1 MSSIKE
7 FWQQAAGEL
16 ARGRSLCLATIV
28 RQSGSAPRPLGTV
41 FAVDRWGGINGS
53 IGGGRLEAEVMAAA
67 ARVLDRGR
75 TAFMD
80 FSLTGR
86 EAAELEMIC
95 GGTVQVFL
103 EPLAS
108 DDPAALALA
117 QTLAQDDGQS
127 QGLLWTRLDP
137 DARGAVAGRK
147 GLWRRGQGPQAGL
160 PGAAWEP
167 VLSLALDQGSAG
179 IFQVDGQPDVLF
191 LQPLAGQP
199 VVYLCGGGHISLYLA
214 PLVKLVGFGLVV
226 VEDRPEF
233 CNPQRFPQ
241 ADRLLV
247 RPPQETL
254 DGLELGP
261 QAYVVIVTR
270 GHLND
275 KEVLAQALVRPSAYL
290 GMIGSR
296 RKRALIYQ
304 ALLDEGFSR
313 ADLERV
319 HAPIG
324 LDIGADTPAEIAIS
338 IAAELIAVRAGL
350 KQAGGFLAQQTP
362 LWERKTCPAG

>member
-1 MSSIKE
+1 MSNMRE
-7 FWQQAAGEL
+7 FWQQAAQEL
-16 ARGRSLCLATIV
+16 AGGRSLCLATIV

-41 FAVDRWGGINGS
+41 FAVDRWGGIIGS

-67 ARVLDRGR
+67 VRVLDRGR

-103 EPLAS
+103 EPLAA
-108 DDPAALALA
+108 DDPAARELA
-117 QTLAQDDGQS
+117 QGLAQAGELGQA
-127 QGLLWTRLDP
+127 LLWTRLDP
-137 DARGAVAGRK
+137 DAPGAVAGRK
-147 GLWRRGQGPQAGL
+147 GLWRRGQALQAGL
-160 PGAAWEP
+160 PGPAWEP
-167 VLSLALDQGSAG
+167 VLTLALEQGPAG
-179 IFQVDGQPDVLF
+179 VFRVDGQPGVIF
-191 LQPLAGQP
+191 LQPLGGQP
-199 VVYLCGGGHISLYLA
+199 VVYLCGGGHISLYLS

-233 CNPQRFPQ
+233 CNPARFPQ
-241 ADRLLV
+241 ADQLLV
-247 RPPQETL
+247 RAPERAL
-254 DGLELGP
+254 EGLELGP

-275 KEVLAQALVRPSAYL
+275 KEILAQALARPAAYL

-296 RKRALIYQ
+296 RKRGLIYQ
-304 ALLDEGFSR
+304 ALLDEGFSQ
-313 ADLERV
+313 ADLQRV

-324 LDIGADTPAEIAIS
+324 LDIGADTPAEIAVS

-350 KQAGGFLAQQTP
+350 SKAGGFLAQQTP
-362 LWERKTCPAG
+362 LWEKKTCPAG

>member
-1 MSSIKE
+1 MSNLKE
-7 FWQQAAGEL
+7 FWRRAAQEL
-16 ARGRSLCLATIV
+16 AGGRSLCLATIV

-41 FAVDRWGGINGS
+41 FAVDRWGGIIGS
-53 IGGGRLEAEVMAAA
+53 IGGGRLEAEVMAMA

-86 EAAELEMIC
+86 EAAEMEMIC

-103 EPLAS
+103 EPLAA
-108 DDPAALALA
+108 DDPAALELVQGLA
-117 QTLAQDDGQS
+117 GEEESAP
-127 QGLLWTRLDP
+127 GLLWTRLDP
-137 DARGAVAGRK
+137 DAKGAVAGRK
-147 GLWRRGQGPQAGL
+147 GLWRPGQAMGDVL
-160 PGAAWEP
+160 PDAAWEP
-167 VLSLALDQGSAG
+167 VLNLALDQGAAG
-179 IFQVDGQPDVLF
+179 IFQVDGQPEVLF
-191 LQPLAGQP
+191 LQPLGGQP

-226 VEDRPEF
+226 VDDRPEF
-233 CNPQRFPQ
+233 CNPERFPQ

-247 RPPQETL
+247 RPAEQTL
-254 DGLELGP
+254 EGLELGP

-275 KEVLAQALVRPSAYL
+275 KEVLAQALSRPLAYL
-290 GMIGSR
+290 GMIGSL
-296 RKRALIYQ
+296 RKRTLIYQ
-304 ALLDEGFSR
+304 ALLEEGFSQ

-350 KQAGGFLAQQTP
+350 SKAGGFLAQQHP